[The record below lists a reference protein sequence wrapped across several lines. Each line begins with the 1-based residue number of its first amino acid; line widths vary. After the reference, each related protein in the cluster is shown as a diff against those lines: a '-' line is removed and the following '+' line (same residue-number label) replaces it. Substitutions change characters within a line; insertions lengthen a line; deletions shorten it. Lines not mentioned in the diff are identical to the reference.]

1 MCAHFGIGRHVVV
14 RGATARPSDRD
25 SALIAHRLG
34 GRVIGGYA
42 IEIIAGPGACGICQC
57 VDMRW
62 PLRLRQ
68 SVFFLAPCSREIRG
82 GSRRLPSSNVG
93 TAGNIGAADIKGL
106 RSSTLR
112 GCITRATRCG

>member
-68 SVFFLAPCSREIRG
+68 SVFFLAPCSRKIRG
-82 GSRRLPSSNVG
+82 GIRRRLPSSDM
-93 TAGNIGAADIKGL
+93 GADPCVRVEDRKRLA
-106 RSSTLR
+106 
-112 GCITRATRCG
+112 ATGRVSI